1 MTHFNLFQKAIEEKD
16 YITAVR
22 LAIQIGRGKTSKVE
36 AWCWADEA
44 FKVALKAGIMLNPG
58 YDSWPDFDD
67 MERQLDQVKTK

>member
-1 MTHFNLFQKAIEEKD
+1 MTHFNLFQKAIDEKNC
-16 YITAVR
+16 IEAVR

-36 AWCWADEA
+36 AWLWADEA

-58 YDSWPDFDD
+58 HESWPDFDD